1 MIQFERDENMKP
13 PTRDEILEGARVTSL
28 PVFERYGVS
37 SVSLLE
43 EVFDRI
49 RGFGDTEGSQA
60 SARDRILKEAICAA

>member
-43 EVFDRI
+43 EVFDRSVDLVTPKALKPQLAI
-49 RGFGDTEGSQA
+49 GS
-60 SARDRILKEAICAA
+60 